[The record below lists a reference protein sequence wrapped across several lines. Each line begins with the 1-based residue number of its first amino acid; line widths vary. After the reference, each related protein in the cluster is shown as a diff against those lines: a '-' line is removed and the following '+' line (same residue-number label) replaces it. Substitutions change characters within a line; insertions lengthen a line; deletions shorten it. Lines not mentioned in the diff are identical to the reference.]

1 MPDTDD
7 AGAPAAAAA
16 TRVGKPLTKRESGL
30 LNYLIEYL
38 ATNTY
43 QPSLREICRARRLKS
58 TKTASEVIQSLAEKG
73 YVALPDSGSRPARG
87 IRILG
92 VDLTITRTLVPPG
105 AATGPAASPA
115 ADE

>member
-7 AGAPAAAAA
+7 TSAPAAAA
-16 TRVGKPLTKRESGL
+16 TRVGPPLTKRESGL

-105 AATGPAASPA
+105 AATGTGASPV

>member
-1 MPDTDD
+1 MGP
-7 AGAPAAAAA
+7 
-16 TRVGKPLTKRESGL
+16 PLTKRESGL

-38 ATNTY
+38 ARNTY

-87 IRILG
+87 IRIVG
-92 VDLTITRTLVPPG
+92 VELTITRTLVPTG
-105 AATGPAASPA
+105 AATGHGDSAA